1 MSFPGSG
8 TSSLASVWENLQAA
22 AGRVKDR
29 SAFLVAATGITRRQ
43 ALEHHNYLL
52 DIRAQM
58 EVFAAAPGLQA
69 YAQNEINNPS
79 LNLAT
84 EYVAMRNAL
93 DAVVGWMITNFPAT
107 SGELRVYNFVSSR
120 VADISLTSGELSAYK
135 AQLSSLI
142 ATIS

>member
-1 MSFPGSG
+1 MAFPGSG
-8 TSSLASVWENLQAA
+8 VSSLAGTWENLQAA
-22 AGRVKDR
+22 AGRIKDR
-29 SAFLVAATGITRRQ
+29 SAALAAASSITRRQ

-58 EVFAAAPGLQA
+58 EIFAAAPGLQA

-84 EYVAMRNAL
+84 EYVTMRNAL
-93 DAVVGWMITNFPAT
+93 DALVAWLVANFPNT
-107 SGELRVYNFVSSR
+107 SGELRVYTFVSSR
-120 VADISLTSGELSAYK
+120 VTDIALTAPELSAYK
-135 AQLSSLI
+135 TQLTNLT

>member
-8 TSSLASVWENLQAA
+8 TTSLAGTWANLQAA
-22 AGRVKDR
+22 AGRVKDK
-29 SAFLVAATGITRRQ
+29 SAFLAAQGSLTRR
-43 ALEHHNYLL
+43 AVLEHQNYLL

-84 EYVAMRNAL
+84 EYVAMRNAI
-93 DAVVGWMITNFPAT
+93 DALLAWLVTNFPNT
-107 SGELRVYNFVSSR
+107 SGELRVYSFASQR
-120 VADISLTSGELSAYK
+120 VTDINLTAPELSAYK
-135 AQLSSLI
+135 TQLNTLV